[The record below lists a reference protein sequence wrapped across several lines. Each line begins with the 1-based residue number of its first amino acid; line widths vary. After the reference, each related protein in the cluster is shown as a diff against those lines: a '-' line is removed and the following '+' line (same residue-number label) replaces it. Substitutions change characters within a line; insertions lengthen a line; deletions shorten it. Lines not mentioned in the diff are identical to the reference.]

1 MKRKLLYVVLLCA
14 GLATAQTPP
23 VNGQFTPNF
32 QNTDIAVVADAVTQY
47 TGITFIL
54 DPAASTRKITL
65 ANRRAMTG
73 REFYDAFLSIL
84 QTQGFVALPAGN
96 RTMKIVQEAN
106 ARTQP
111 GSELTAATGP
121 DELVHVVI
129 PVKNV
134 NSAQLATT
142 LNQLRSSY
150 GVVQAVPGTNQI
162 IITDRAANV
171 RRMRTII
178 ERVDQTSGGEL
189 EVLQLRYATAPDVVR
204 TLTQL
209 IGTQQQANAA
219 AGIAPRMTADPRT
232 NSVLILGEPA
242 QRLQLA
248 TWVAHLDTPLEQGGG
263 EPEVVYLKY
272 GDAETMAP
280 LLKEFATG
288 IAQAE
293 AVAAAGGPVAG
304 GGAAPPA
311 AASTSSADRSTTILA
326 EPSTNALIVTAPPKM
341 MRELKAIISRLDIPR
356 AQVFLEAIIAEVSTD
371 KASDLGV
378 NWGLFQDD
386 GGTIV
391 PGGGFI
397 APAGGA
403 SIVDLATIAAN
414 PSSLLTGDVP
424 VPLGGTFGI
433 GRLSDGGISWAAVI
447 RALRTDSES
456 NVIAEPKLLALD
468 NEESVFQD
476 GQTVPFLGGLT
487 TSFGS
492 GNNNGGGGGG
502 GNFFSPTQDINREDI
517 GTKLTITPQINDG
530 GAMTLDIQLES
541 SELSGATGDGGSPI
555 TNKRSFDTKVRVDDG
570 QTIVLAGM
578 IRNFERKT
586 ETRVPFLGRIPLI
599 GELFKVRGGQRQQ
612 KMLMVFIRPKILL
625 DSLQA
630 DAETRSK
637 YNLIRQEQIE
647 QGSKREL
654 IPLLPFNQS
663 PTLPELE
670 QPANPIQPAPEAG
683 GATTSPVP

>member
-1 MKRKLLYVVLLCA
+1 MIRKLLCAALLCA
-14 GLATAQTPP
+14 GLASAQTPP
-23 VNGQFTPNF
+23 GAALTPNF
-32 QNTDIAVVADAVTQY
+32 QNTDIGVVANAVTEA
-47 TGITFIL
+47 TGINFIL
-54 DPAASTRKITL
+54 DPSASTRKITL
-65 ANRRAMTG
+65 ANRRPMSG
-73 REFYDAFLSIL
+73 QQFYDTFLSIL

-106 ARTQP
+106 ARTLP
-111 GSELTAATGP
+111 GSELTASTGP
-121 DELVHVVI
+121 DELVHIVI
-129 PVKNV
+129 PVKNI
-134 NSAQLATT
+134 NAQQVATV

-150 GVVQAVPGTNQI
+150 GVVQAVPGTNSI
-162 IITDRAANV
+162 IVTDRAANV
-171 RRMRTII
+171 RRMRQII
-178 ERVDQTSGGEL
+178 ESVDQTSGGEL
-189 EVLQLRYATAPDVVR
+189 DVLVLQYATAADVVR

-209 IGTQQQANAA
+209 IGTQQQANAS
-219 AGIAPRMTADPRT
+219 AGIAPRITADTRT
-232 NSVLILGEPA
+232 NSVLVLGEPA
-242 QRLQLA
+242 HRLQVA
-248 TWVAHLDTPLEQGGG
+248 AWVSSLDTPLAQGGG
-263 EPEVVYLKY
+263 EPEVVYLKF
-272 GDAETMAP
+272 GDAETLAP

-293 AVAAAGGPVAG
+293 AVAAAGGVPAG
-304 GGAAPPA
+304 GGAAAPA
-311 AASTSSADRSTTILA
+311 PTASSSATDRSTTILA

-341 MRELKAIISRLDIPR
+341 MRELKAIIGRLDVPR
-356 AQVFLEAIIAEVSTD
+356 AQVFIEAIIAEVSTD

-378 NWGLFQDD
+378 NWGLFQNDD
-386 GGTIV
+386 GQII

-403 SIVDLATIAAN
+403 SIVDLGAIAAN
-414 PSSLLTGDVP
+414 PSSLVSGNVP
-424 VPLGGTFGI
+424 VPLGGTFGL
-433 GRLSDGGISWAAVI
+433 GRLSENGVSWAAVI

-476 GQTVPFLGGLT
+476 GQTVPFLSGLT
-487 TSFGS
+487 TSFG
-492 GNNNGGGGGG
+492 GGGGQGG
-502 GNFFSPTQDINREDI
+502 QGGAGNFFAPTQDIDRQDI

-541 SELSGATGDGGSPI
+541 SELSGATGDAGSPI

-578 IRNFERKT
+578 IRNFERKN

-612 KMLMVFIRPKILL
+612 KMLMVFIRPRILL

-630 DAETRSK
+630 DAETQSK
-637 YNLIRQEQIE
+637 YNLIRERQIK
-647 QGSKREL
+647 QGSKFEL
-654 IPLLPFNQS
+654 IPLLPGES
-663 PTLPELE
+663 TPVLPQLD
-670 QPANPIQPAPEAG
+670 QPANPIQPPPAG